1 MNKKVLLKKLIIEAK
16 HWSDKGVSDKEI
28 DESFSDVLNTIR
40 GVGESAGTGIIETLK
55 KYIAKYIVSKF
66 NLDPNSFMA
75 LVVENAFANLSFSD
89 YKKVFNDCEF
99 TSNLIA
105 ESMIDTFADQL
116 RIKMELD
123 SFMYTILQSTIM
135 DQLKNVET
143 IQDVASKLNGYICP
157 MLDDARE
164 TLVKTIPGIDK
175 II

>member
-1 MNKKVLLKKLIIEAK
+1 MNKKQLLRSLIIEAK
-16 HWSDKGVSDKEI
+16 HWSDRGVPDKEI
-28 DESFSDVLNTIR
+28 DESFMDTLNMIR
-40 GVGESAGTGIIETLK
+40 GVGESAGVGIIETLK
-55 KYIAKYIVSKF
+55 KYVAKFIVSKF

-89 YKKVFNDCEF
+89 YKKVFKDCEF

-105 ESMIDTFADQL
+105 ESMIDTFIDQL
-116 RIKMELD
+116 RAKMEMD
-123 SFMYTILQSTIM
+123 TIMYTILQGTIM

-143 IQDVASKLNGYICP
+143 VQSISEKLNSYICP